1 LGWTNAGPS
10 GPGSLLLAV
19 AAIFFSI
26 KSCYGF
32 EGSLFK
38 WFDNNIKDERYIK
51 NLQENAY
58 DKPDIASGIVLH
70 AKKDK
75 GCEKPC
81 FFGRDKQEISWDDP
95 KIKYTG
101 KYDVAH
107 LFEDIHGVRLYE
119 NATAEFNVIY
129 PWVIL
134 LFWAHDWSGKA
145 FILVNAE
152 IKEKHD
158 LYNIAY
164 GFYRVEF
171 ELHPS
176 EFINKSAN
184 VKILC
189 SSEKDERSKDTQ
201 IIFYRAI
208 TYSISE

>member
-1 LGWTNAGPS
+1 MSTLFLT
-10 GPGSLLLAV
+10 V

-81 FFGRDKQEISWDDP
+81 FFGRDKQEISWDDT
-95 KIKYTG
+95 KIKYSG

-145 FILVNAE
+145 FIYVNGE
-152 IKEKHD
+152 IKEKH
-158 LYNIAY
+158 
-164 GFYRVEF
+164 E
-171 ELHPS
+171 
-176 EFINKSAN
+176 
-184 VKILC
+184 
-189 SSEKDERSKDTQ
+189 
-201 IIFYRAI
+201 
-208 TYSISE
+208 